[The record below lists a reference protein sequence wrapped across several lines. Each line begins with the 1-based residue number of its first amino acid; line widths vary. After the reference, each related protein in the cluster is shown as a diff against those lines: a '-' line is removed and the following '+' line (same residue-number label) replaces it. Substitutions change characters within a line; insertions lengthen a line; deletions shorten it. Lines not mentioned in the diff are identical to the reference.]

1 MEDVQRCRVKEKSL
15 HAEEGRMRIL
25 MGITRCFLS
34 ANEFEKD
41 SAFFANDSELRPS
54 TSAHSPLSE
63 E

>member
-1 MEDVQRCRVKEKSL
+1 MKEKSL
-15 HAEEGRMRIL
+15 CAEEGRMRIL

-41 SAFFANDSELRPS
+41 SAFFANDNELRQS